1 MRMSSFDWVMLL
13 SLSLIWGGSFFLN
26 AVILTELP
34 TLTLVAARVSLAA
47 IALWG
52 YAAVTGRLRG
62 LTPTVWATFA
72 VMGFLNNAIP
82 FTFIVHAQTSIS
94 SGLASIVNATTP
106 LFTILVAGVFLAD
119 ERFSVLRLAGVA
131 IGLFGVVV
139 MIGTDALDGIGSS
152 VWAQMFSLGAAVSY
166 GIASVFGRRFRT
178 MGIDPIQVAMGQ
190 VTMSSLMLW
199 PVAIVLDRPFDLAMP
214 SATVWGA
221 MGVLSVICTA
231 CAYILYFKVLER
243 AGATNISM
251 VTFLVPV
258 SAILLGVL
266 FLGETLHISHVIG
279 MLLIGLGLIVIDG
292 RMFSRLGN

>member
-52 YAAVTGRLRG
+52 FAAITGRLRG
-62 LTPTVWATFA
+62 LTPAVWAAFA

-94 SGLASIVNATTP
+94 SGLASILNATTP
-106 LFTILVAGVFLAD
+106 LFTILVAGVFLSD

-166 GIASVFGRRFRT
+166 GFASVFGRRFRRL
-178 MGIDPIQVAMGQ
+178 GIDPIQVAMGQ

-199 PVAIVLDRPFDLAMP
+199 PVAIVTDRPFDLAMP
-214 SATVWGA
+214 SVTVWGA

-258 SAILLGVL
+258 SAILLGIL

-292 RMFSRLGN
+292 RMFSRMGN

>member
-52 YAAVTGRLRG
+52 FAAITGRLRG
-62 LTPTVWATFA
+62 LAPAVWAAFA

-94 SGLASIVNATTP
+94 SGLASILNATTP
-106 LFTILVAGVFLAD
+106 LFTILVAGVFLSD
-119 ERFSVLRLAGVA
+119 ERFSVMRLAGVA

-166 GIASVFGRRFRT
+166 GFASVFGRRFRRL
-178 MGIDPIQVAMGQ
+178 GIDPIQVAMGQ

-214 SATVWGA
+214 SVTVWGA
-221 MGVLSVICTA
+221 LGVLSVICTA

-258 SAILLGVL
+258 SAILLGIL

-292 RMFSRLGN
+292 RMFSRMGN